1 MKSHSTDSKVKRVVI
16 PSLEQT
22 QDAEDVQR
30 TVPEADLIKEQKG
43 KLKPTD
49 EEKLMHSIL
58 EDDGEKI
65 SDGKLISESINQGIG
80 SLTPEVILGNLVKDY
95 KLAKKLYGETIIRE
109 LTGYSPNYVEKNI
122 SIPEFK
128 RELNK
133 KIVDKI
139 NDLKEQGFLN
149 KDGVITEKGL
159 TLSALVLYAEELDH
173 LVPKGFGDRKS
184 KKKTIYG
191 DKEDYKPFRNDRYRD
206 ISMKQ
211 SIKTALRRGHSVIAK
226 DDLKAYTRQHEG
238 HISIIYGIDASGSM
252 KGEKLRIAKKSGIA
266 LAFKAIE
273 KKNKVG
279 IVVFGSDI
287 KDFVEPTRDFMSLLR
302 KLAEIKASMET
313 DIAKSIDKSI
323 DLFHKKDT
331 KHLVLLTDA
340 LPTKGDIPERETLNA
355 VSSAI
360 KNNITISLIGINLD
374 KQGLSL
380 AQKIV
385 EIGQGRL
392 YHVKDLREV
401 DKIVLEDYAE
411 IKKNQGS

>member
-1 MKSHSTDSKVKRVVI
+1 MVI
-16 PSLEQT
+16 PSIEEM

-30 TVPEADLIKEQKG
+30 IIPEVDLIKEQKG

-58 EDDGEKI
+58 EDDKEKI
-65 SDGKLISESINQGIG
+65 SDGKLISESVNQGIG
-80 SLTPEVILGNLVKDY
+80 SLTPEMILENLVKDY

-133 KIVDKI
+133 KMADKI
-139 NDLKEQGFLN
+139 NGLKEQGFLN
-149 KDGVITEKGL
+149 KDGTITDKGL
-159 TLSALVLYAEELDH
+159 ALSSLVLYVEELDR
-173 LVPKGFGDRKS
+173 LMPKGFGERKS
-184 KKKTIYG
+184 KKKTVYG
-191 DKEDYKPFRNDRYRD
+191 DKEDYKSFKNDRYKD
-206 ISMKQ
+206 IAMKQ
-211 SIKTALRRGHSVIAK
+211 SIKTALRRGHPVMSK
-226 DDLKAYTRQHEG
+226 DDLKAYERQHEG

-273 KKNKVG
+273 EKNKVG

-287 KDFVEPTRDFMSLLR
+287 KDFVEPTKDFMSLLR

-313 DIAKSIDKSI
+313 NIAKSINKSI
-323 DLFHKKDT
+323 DLFPKKDT

-340 LPTKGDIPERETLNA
+340 LPTKGDIPERETLDA
-355 VSSAI
+355 VSSARE
-360 KNNITISLIGINLD
+360 NNITISLIGINLD
-374 KQGLSL
+374 KQGLTL
-380 AQKIV
+380 AQKMV

-392 YHVKDLREV
+392 YRVKDLQEV
-401 DKIVLEDYAE
+401 DKIILEDYAE
-411 IKKNQGS
+411 IKRN

>member
-1 MKSHSTDSKVKRVVI
+1 MVI
-16 PSLEQT
+16 PSIEET

-30 TVPEADLIKEQKG
+30 IVPEADLIKEQKG

-58 EDDGEKI
+58 EDDKEKI

-80 SLTPEVILGNLVKDY
+80 SLTPEMILENLVKDY

-122 SIPEFK
+122 KIPEFK

-133 KIVDKI
+133 KVTDKI

-149 KDGVITEKGL
+149 KDGTITDKGL
-159 TLSALVLYAEELDH
+159 MLSSLVLYFEELDH
-173 LVPKGFGDRKS
+173 LMPKGFGEKKS
-184 KKKTIYG
+184 KKKTFYG
-191 DKEDYKPFRNDRYRD
+191 DKEDYKPFKKDRYKD
-206 ISMKQ
+206 IAIKQ
-211 SIKTALRRGHSVIAK
+211 SIKTALRRGHSVLGK
-226 DDLKAYTRQHEG
+226 EDLKVYERQHEG
-238 HISIIYGIDASGSM
+238 HISIIYGLDASGSM
-252 KGEKLRIAKKSGIA
+252 KGDKLRIAKKSGIA

-273 KKNKVG
+273 EKNKVG

-287 KDFVEPTRDFMSLLR
+287 KDFVEPTRDFMLLLR
-302 KLAEIKASMET
+302 TLASIKASMET
-313 DIAKSIDKSI
+313 DIAKSINKSI
-323 DLFHKKDT
+323 DLFSKNDT

-355 VSSAI
+355 VSSARE
-360 KNNITISLIGINLD
+360 NNITISLIGISLD
-374 KQGLSL
+374 KQGLAL
-380 AQKIV
+380 AKKIV

-392 YHVKDLREV
+392 YRVKDLAEV
-401 DKIVLEDYAE
+401 DKIILEDYAE
-411 IKKNQGS
+411 IKRN